1 MEKTKIRI
9 VSISLLFT
17 LIVINS
23 LIVIGTNLKG
33 FNRSNYSTLYPDI
46 QSTSTINLD
55 IEDFNVFSQEFSL
68 FGYKLIAEA
77 KDPIDWD
84 EEGVLTMTQK
94 KFNFVDI
101 SLKLEAREYN
111 YNDVPIY
118 GKMYFDKAGTQAF
131 CYHVEDPLRGFFM
144 GMVITSNVTYID
156 LAFDGGEC
164 QLCYEGLDSRGHST
178 FNAYFPQKIEVIY
191 LSVENLMK
199 PEFQSLSFTELEYKL
214 KIRQRNNIKIF
225 QRESEDQ
232 PENGR
237 SVSFTDYG
245 IAHEQADF
253 DDVNLAEY
261 LPDYYWEPYTEIDVG
276 IYRRVPGEA
285 QIKSDLQYY
294 NRDYIQGGHGYVRD
308 IKAYAIYAH
317 GLPDMGTAWFM
328 HWIIWPFWGEWLWPS
343 EIIALWYHS
352 YDPGSDIEVDVY
364 PWNMIIHAT
373 VCFGYSETPSSTPY
387 MAKSFVDYGAAA
399 FVSAA
404 GVGIPRNYND
414 QFTMMFWQRLCEIDQ
429 TVYQATQA
437 YIARHNQFV
446 GHYGGEYDIYW
457 YYNNQIKIYGNTQ
470 AILPN

>member
-55 IEDFNVFSQEFSL
+55 MEDFHIFSQEFPL
-68 FGYKLIAEA
+68 FGYKLIAED
-77 KDPIDWD
+77 KNPIDWD
-84 EEGVLTMTQK
+84 EEGLLTLTQNN
-94 KFNFVDI
+94 FNFMDI
-101 SLKLEAREYN
+101 SLRLEAGEYN
-111 YNDVPIY
+111 YKDMLIY
-118 GKMYFDKAGTQAF
+118 GTLYTDLAGTQAF
-131 CYHVEDPLRGFFM
+131 CYHLEDPLQGFFM
-144 GMVITSNVTYID
+144 EMDIFSEITYID
-156 LAFDGGEC
+156 LAFDGGNC
-164 QLCYEGLDSRGHST
+164 QLCYEGLISSGHST
-178 FNAYFPQKIEVIY
+178 FNAYFNEKMEVIEM
-191 LSVENLMK
+191 SEVNLMN
-199 PEFQSLSFTELEYKL
+199 PEFKSLSFIELEHFL
-214 KIRQRNNIKIF
+214 KVQQKNNIKIF
-225 QRESEDQ
+225 QRDSEND
-232 PENGR
+232 PEAGILM
-237 SVSFTDYG
+237 SFTQYG

-276 IYRRVPGEA
+276 IYRRVPGESK
-285 QIKSDLQYY
+285 IKSDLQYY
-294 NRDYIQGGHGYVRD
+294 NKDYDLKFSRD

-317 GLPDMGTAWFM
+317 SYPDMGTAWWM
-328 HWIIWPFWGEWLWPS
+328 QGNEWIYPS
-343 EIIALWYHS
+343 EIAALWSHQGDY
-352 YDPGSDIEVDVY
+352 DVY
-364 PWNMIIHAT
+364 PWDMIIHAT

-399 FVSAA
+399 FVGAA

-437 YIARHNQFV
+437 YIYRHNQFV